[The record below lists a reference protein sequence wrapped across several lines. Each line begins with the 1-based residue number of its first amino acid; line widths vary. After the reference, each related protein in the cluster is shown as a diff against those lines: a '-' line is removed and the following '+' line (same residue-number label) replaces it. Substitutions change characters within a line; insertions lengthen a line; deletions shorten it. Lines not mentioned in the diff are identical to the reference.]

1 MLIDGTLSS
10 LDSKV
15 ASNILQEIKHGE
27 LFAEKIV
34 LMVTYDLDQ
43 ASQLDW
49 VLHISDKG
57 TLK

>member
-27 LFAEKIV
+27 LFAKKIV